1 MFTLLIIV
9 AIRVFHVAQG
19 QLSVD
24 CLQLLLDHGLAVV
37 FQPGLHLLGIH
48 VAGALGRLLRGGHL
62 VLSKG
67 LFESGLC
74 IL

>member
-1 MFTLLIIV
+1 MLTLLICV
-9 AIRVFHVAQG
+9 AIRVFHVTQG

-24 CLQLLLDHGLAVV
+24 CLQLLLDHGLAMV

-48 VAGALGRLLRGGHL
+48 VAGALGRLLLGGHL

>member
-1 MFTLLIIV
+1 MFTLVIIV
-9 AIRVFHVAQG
+9 AIRVFDVAQG
-19 QLSVD
+19 QLPIDS
-24 CLQLLLDHGLAVV
+24 LQLLLDHGLAVV
-37 FQPGLHLLGIH
+37 FQPGLHLLGVH
-48 VAGALGRLLRGGHL
+48 VAGALGHLLRGGHL